1 MKYKSWKTIPW
12 NNIQT
17 FIYDLQYKIYCHA
30 KTNEIGL
37 VRHYQHKLVRS
48 EEARLL
54 AVRTVSQDNRGKA
67 TVGVD
72 NISKLSPE

>member
-1 MKYKSWKTIPW
+1 MKYKNWSTIPW

-17 FIYDLQYKIYCHA
+17 FLYDLQYKIYCHT

-37 VRHYQHKLVRS
+37 VRHYQHKLVKS

-54 AVRTVSQDNRGKA
+54 AVLVN
-67 TVGVD
+67 
-72 NISKLSPE
+72 N